1 MSIEPQSGIDDAA
14 QLAAL
19 GYTGQFE
26 RTMTL
31 WENFSLGFTYLSPVV
46 GVYSVLALAL
56 QAGGPPML
64 WTYLLIG
71 AGQLLVCLVF
81 GEVVSQFPIAGGLYP
96 WARRLVG
103 KRWAWMAG
111 WIYLWALCSTIA
123 AVATGRAIRRAMRM
137 TIYIGG
143 AAAMFVCLALV
154 MAVPDM
160 AAALSGK
167 DADPVATALKT
178 ALGNHGFKA
187 VAAIVLVSFF
197 SCLLSL
203 QAAASRLLYAYA
215 RDEMIVGSGTLSKLS
230 SRHVP
235 TAALWVCGLAPAAIS
250 VGGYFLEN
258 ALKTIVIFGS
268 VGIYIGFQMVVLG
281 ALFARWRGWTPG
293 GKFRLG

>member
-96 WARRLVG
+96 WARRLVASLW
-103 KRWAWMAG
+103 RT
-111 WIYLWALCSTIA
+111 WIPWYRT
-123 AVATGRAIRRAMRM
+123 
-137 TIYIGG
+137 
-143 AAAMFVCLALV
+143 
-154 MAVPDM
+154 
-160 AAALSGK
+160 
-167 DADPVATALKT
+167 
-178 ALGNHGFKA
+178 
-187 VAAIVLVSFF
+187 
-197 SCLLSL
+197 
-203 QAAASRLLYAYA
+203 
-215 RDEMIVGSGTLSKLS
+215 
-230 SRHVP
+230 
-235 TAALWVCGLAPAAIS
+235 
-250 VGGYFLEN
+250 
-258 ALKTIVIFGS
+258 
-268 VGIYIGFQMVVLG
+268 
-281 ALFARWRGWTPG
+281 
-293 GKFRLG
+293 

>member
-123 AVATGRAIRRAMRM
+123 AVATG
-137 TIYIGG
+137 
-143 AAAMFVCLALV
+143 AAPFVGELLGLPVSPLAVSCIAVLSILATTALNVTGTRLLARVAMFGFICELV
-154 MAVPDM
+154 GAIAVG
-160 AAALSGK
+160 AY
-167 DADPVATALKT
+167 
-178 ALGNHGFKA
+178 
-187 VAAIVLVSFF
+187 
-197 SCLLSL
+197 LL
-203 QAAASRLLYAYA
+203 
-215 RDEMIVGSGTLSKLS
+215 
-230 SRHVP
+230 
-235 TAALWVCGLAPAAIS
+235 
-250 VGGYFLEN
+250 
-258 ALKTIVIFGS
+258 
-268 VGIYIGFQMVVLG
+268 
-281 ALFARWRGWTPG
+281 LFARTQPWSILFQTFARAV
-293 GKFRLG
+293 RR